1 LIASF
6 YANQTKG
13 Q

>member
-6 YANQTKG
+6 CANQTKG